1 MKNNIYRDKWLKEK
15 AENKELK
22 SLIRDY
28 KRAIL
33 DLLQELE
40 NKIKDIMNTKEL

>member
-1 MKNNIYRDKWLKEK
+1 MKNNIYRDKWLKER

-33 DLLQELE
+33 DLLLKLE
-40 NKIKDIMNTKEL
+40 ENVKDIMNTKEL

>member
-1 MKNNIYRDKWLKEK
+1 MKNNIYREKWLKER

-33 DLLQELE
+33 DLLQKLE
-40 NKIKDIMNTKEL
+40 ENVKDIMNTKEL